1 MAISVQIHYDYQ
13 EAKQNVK
20 IHAILIMYEKSLCSE
35 GHKIRV
41 SLLTNDLYITFRL

>member
-20 IHAILIMYEKSLCSE
+20 IHAILIMYEKSLAVKDTKSE
-35 GHKIRV
+35 
-41 SLLTNDLYITFRL
+41 